1 MATRAIPADGASPA
15 VTAHYLGLTRREWK
29 SLGTGLLFV
38 SPWLAGFVVFLLYPI
53 IYTIR
58 ISFTDYTGFGTPNF
72 IGLDNYSK
80 MVQDDRFWL
89 AIYNTLYYT
98 ALAVPIGV
106 VMAMVL
112 ALAMNQPLPEVP
124 VYRAII
130 YIPSVIPLFT
140 LAFIFQILMNPTQ
153 GIFNQFLIRLGLPNI
168 NWFGDPRFAKL
179 ALVILAQYGAGQAA
193 IIFLAGLKGIPGS
206 LYEAAALDGAGV
218 WRKFANITLPLMTPV
233 ILYDIP
239 VRTGRKIDTSTIL
252 TLAREGPNIV
262 AVKDAAGDPTETAR
276 LIADAP
282 SGFEVYSG
290 DDAQTLPLLAVGAVG
305 VISVASHWVGRQMG
319 EMIDAFEKGDVSTAR
334 RINAGLLDSY
344 DYESSPDAVNPV
356 PTKTMLRVLGLKVGS
371 CRPPMGPAPDDL
383 EDRARRVL
391 DGLA

>member
-1 MATRAIPADGASPA
+1 MATGAIPVDGASPA

-29 SLGTGLLFV
+29 NLGTGLLFV

-53 IYTIR
+53 VYTIR

-233 ILYDIP
+233 ILYDI
-239 VRTGRKIDTSTIL
+239 IL
-252 TLAREGPNIV
+252 GLSLGLQIFTQVYIIS
-262 AVKDAAGDPTETAR
+262 GDP
-276 LIADAP
+276 P
-282 SGFEVYSG
+282 G
-290 DDAQTLPLLAVGAVG
+290 
-305 VISVASHWVGRQMG
+305 
-319 EMIDAFEKGDVSTAR
+319 
-334 RINAGLLDSY
+334 
-344 DYESSPDAVNPV
+344 
-356 PTKTMLRVLGLKVGS
+356 
-371 CRPPMGPAPDDL
+371 GPANSTL
-383 EDRARRVL
+383 VYVL
-391 DGLA
+391 YLYLNGFRYGAMGYAAAMAWVLFVVTMVIALVIFKTSNRWVHYGTSG

>member
-233 ILYDIP
+233 ILYDI
-239 VRTGRKIDTSTIL
+239 IL
-252 TLAREGPNIV
+252 GLSLGLQIFTQVYIIS
-262 AVKDAAGDPTETAR
+262 GDP
-276 LIADAP
+276 P
-282 SGFEVYSG
+282 G
-290 DDAQTLPLLAVGAVG
+290 
-305 VISVASHWVGRQMG
+305 
-319 EMIDAFEKGDVSTAR
+319 
-334 RINAGLLDSY
+334 
-344 DYESSPDAVNPV
+344 
-356 PTKTMLRVLGLKVGS
+356 
-371 CRPPMGPAPDDL
+371 GPANSTL
-383 EDRARRVL
+383 VYVL
-391 DGLA
+391 YLYLNGFRYGAMGYAAAMAWVLFVVTMVIALVIFKTSNRWVHYGTSG